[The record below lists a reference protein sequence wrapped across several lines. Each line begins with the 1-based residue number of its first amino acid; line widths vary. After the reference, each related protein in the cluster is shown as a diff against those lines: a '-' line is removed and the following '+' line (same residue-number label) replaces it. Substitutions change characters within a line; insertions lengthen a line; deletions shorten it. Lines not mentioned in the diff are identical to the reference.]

1 MLVNS
6 FDTKYAKTA
15 SKYESLDNSFTKIL
29 SSNSKFSRIF
39 TSVIENK
46 SLNSISDVTLRS
58 DITGQVINTIL
69 THDSKSKHYL
79 YYMGDVFKKN
89 KMSNNIKQ
97 FRQHGVEIINL
108 PKNKSFKEVLEILDN
123 ILKNILKK
131 NYTYVFTDPKI
142 RKITNYL
149 LDHNVNNN
157 NYKISKFINIFKK
170 NIKAPFELNLEKDF
184 FSQDYHQD
192 IFFYVYSNISKK
204 IIAQGGGY
212 QYKKNKKKV
221 DGFGFSCNV
230 DYLAE
235 LTL

>member
-15 SKYESLDNSFTKIL
+15 LKYESLDNSFTKIL
-29 SSNSKFSRIF
+29 SSNNKFSRIF

-46 SLNSISDVTLRS
+46 SLKSLSEATLRS

-69 THDSKSKHYL
+69 THDSNSKHYL

-89 KMSNNIKQ
+89 KINNNIKQ

-108 PKNKSFKEVLEILDN
+108 PKNKSFKEVLEILDS

-131 NYTYVFTDPKI
+131 NYTYVFTDPRISK
-142 RKITNYL
+142 NMSYL
-149 LDHNVNNN
+149 LDNSSRKNN
-157 NYKISKFINIFKK
+157 ISKFVNIFKK

-212 QYKKNKKKV
+212 KYKKNTKKV
-221 DGFGFSCNV
+221 EGFGFSCNV
-230 DYLAE
+230 DYIAE
-235 LTL
+235 LI

>member
-15 SKYESLDNSFTKIL
+15 LKYESLDNSFTKIL
-29 SSNSKFSRIF
+29 SSNNKFSRIF

-46 SLNSISDVTLRS
+46 SLKSLSEATLRS

-69 THDSKSKHYL
+69 THDSNSKHYL

-89 KMSNNIKQ
+89 KMNNNIKQ
-97 FRQHGVEIINL
+97 FRQHGVEIINS
-108 PKNKSFKEVLEILDN
+108 PKNKSFKEVLEILDS

-131 NYTYVFTDPKI
+131 NYTYVFTDPRISK
-142 RKITNYL
+142 NVSYL
-149 LDHNVNNN
+149 LDNISRKNN
-157 NYKISKFINIFKK
+157 ISKFVNIFKK

-212 QYKKNKKKV
+212 QYKKNIKKV
-221 DGFGFSCNV
+221 EGFGFSCNV
-230 DYLAE
+230 DYIAE
-235 LTL
+235 LI

>member
-15 SKYESLDNSFTKIL
+15 LKYESLDNSFTKIL
-29 SSNSKFSRIF
+29 SSNNKFSRIF

-46 SLNSISDVTLRS
+46 SLKSLSEATLRS

-69 THDSKSKHYL
+69 THDSNSKHYL

-89 KMSNNIKQ
+89 KMNNNIKQ

-108 PKNKSFKEVLEILDN
+108 PKNKSFKEVLEILDR
-123 ILKNILKK
+123 ILKNTLKK
-131 NYTYVFTDPKI
+131 NYTYVFTDPTI
-142 RKITNYL
+142 SRNINYL
-149 LDHNVNNN
+149 LDNSIRKN
-157 NYKISKFINIFKK
+157 KILKFVNIFKK
-170 NIKAPFELNLEKDF
+170 NIKAPFEINLEKDF

-212 QYKKNKKKV
+212 KYKKNIKKV
-221 DGFGFSCNV
+221 EGFGFSCNV
-230 DYLAE
+230 DYIAE
-235 LTL
+235 LI

>member
-15 SKYESLDNSFTKIL
+15 LKYESLDNSFTKIL
-29 SSNSKFSRIF
+29 SSNNKFSRIF

-46 SLNSISDVTLRS
+46 SLKSLSEATLRS

-69 THDSKSKHYL
+69 THDSNSKHYL

-89 KMSNNIKQ
+89 KMNNNIKQ

-108 PKNKSFKEVLEILDN
+108 PKNKSFKEVLEILDS

-131 NYTYVFTDPKI
+131 NYTYVFTDPRISKN
-142 RKITNYL
+142 TSYL
-149 LDHNVNNN
+149 LDNSSQKNN
-157 NYKISKFINIFKK
+157 ISKFVNIFKK

-184 FSQDYHQD
+184 FSQNYHQD

-212 QYKKNKKKV
+212 KYKKNIKKV
-221 DGFGFSCNV
+221 EGFGFSCNV
-230 DYLAE
+230 DYIAE
-235 LTL
+235 LI

>member
-15 SKYESLDNSFTKIL
+15 LKYESLDNSFTKIL
-29 SSNSKFSRIF
+29 SSNNKFSRIF

-46 SLNSISDVTLRS
+46 SLKSLSEATLRS

-69 THDSKSKHYL
+69 THDSNSKHYL

-89 KMSNNIKQ
+89 KMNNNIKQ

-108 PKNKSFKEVLEILDN
+108 PKNKSFKEVLEILDS

-131 NYTYVFTDPKI
+131 NYTYVFTDPRISKNI
-142 RKITNYL
+142 SYL
-149 LDHNVNNN
+149 LDNSSRKNN
-157 NYKISKFINIFKK
+157 ISKFVNIFKK
-170 NIKAPFELNLEKDF
+170 NINAPYELNLEKDF

-212 QYKKNKKKV
+212 QYKKNIKKV
-221 DGFGFSCNV
+221 EGFGFSCNV
-230 DYLAE
+230 DYIAE
-235 LTL
+235 LI

>member
-15 SKYESLDNSFTKIL
+15 LKYESLDNSFTKIL
-29 SSNSKFSRIF
+29 SSNNKFSRIF

-46 SLNSISDVTLRS
+46 SLKSLSEATLRS

-69 THDSKSKHYL
+69 THDSNSKHYL

-89 KMSNNIKQ
+89 KMDKNIKQ

-108 PKNKSFKEVLEILDN
+108 PKYKSFKEVLEILDR

-131 NYTYVFTDPKI
+131 NYTYVFTDPRISKNI
-142 RKITNYL
+142 SYL
-149 LDHNVNNN
+149 LDNSSRKNN
-157 NYKISKFINIFKK
+157 ISKFVNIFKK

-212 QYKKNKKKV
+212 QYKKNIKKV
-221 DGFGFSCNV
+221 EGFGFSCNV
-230 DYLAE
+230 DYIAE
-235 LTL
+235 LI

>member
-6 FDTKYAKTA
+6 FDTKYANTA
-15 SKYESLDNSFTKIL
+15 LKYESLDNSFTKIIG
-29 SSNSKFSRIF
+29 SKKKFSRIF

-46 SLNSISDVTLRS
+46 SLKSLSEATLRS

-69 THDSKSKHYL
+69 THDSNSKHYL
-79 YYMGDVFKKN
+79 YYMGDVFKKD
-89 KMSNNIKQ
+89 KMNNNIKQ

-108 PKNKSFKEVLEILDN
+108 PKNKSFKEVLETLDKF
-123 ILKNILKK
+123 LKNILKK
-131 NYTYVFTDPKI
+131 KYTYVFTDPNISKN
-142 RKITNYL
+142 TNYL
-149 LDHNVNNN
+149 LDHSSNKN
-157 NYKISKFINIFKK
+157 KISKFVNIFKK

-212 QYKKNKKKV
+212 QYKKNTKKV
-221 DGFGFSCNV
+221 EGFGFSCNV
-230 DYLAE
+230 DYIAE
-235 LTL
+235 LT

>member
-15 SKYESLDNSFTKIL
+15 LKYESLDNSFTKIL
-29 SSNSKFSRIF
+29 SSNNKFSRIF

-46 SLNSISDVTLRS
+46 SLKSLSEATLRS

-69 THDSKSKHYL
+69 THDSNSKHYL

-89 KMSNNIKQ
+89 KMNNNIKQ

-108 PKNKSFKEVLEILDN
+108 PKNKSFKEVLEILDS

-131 NYTYVFTDPKI
+131 NYTYVFTDPRISKNI
-142 RKITNYL
+142 SYL
-149 LDHNVNNN
+149 LDNSSRKNN
-157 NYKISKFINIFKK
+157 ISKFVNIFKK
-170 NIKAPFELNLEKDF
+170 NIKAPFELNLEKDI
-184 FSQDYHQD
+184 FSHDYHQD

-212 QYKKNKKKV
+212 QYKKNIKKV
-221 DGFGFSCNV
+221 EGFGFSCNV
-230 DYLAE
+230 DYIAE
-235 LTL
+235 LI

>member
-15 SKYESLDNSFTKIL
+15 LKYESLDNSFTKIL
-29 SSNSKFSRIF
+29 SSNNKFSRIF

-46 SLNSISDVTLRS
+46 SLKSLSEATLRS

-69 THDSKSKHYL
+69 THDSNSKHYL

-89 KMSNNIKQ
+89 KMNNNIKQ

-108 PKNKSFKEVLEILDN
+108 PKNKSFKEVLEILDS

-131 NYTYVFTDPKI
+131 NYTYVFTDPRISKNI
-142 RKITNYL
+142 SYL
-149 LDHNVNNN
+149 LDNSSRKNN
-157 NYKISKFINIFKK
+157 ISKFVNIFKK

-192 IFFYVYSNISKK
+192 IFFYVYSNISNK

-212 QYKKNKKKV
+212 QYKKNIKKV
-221 DGFGFSCNV
+221 EGFGFSCNV
-230 DYLAE
+230 DYIAE
-235 LTL
+235 LI

>member
-15 SKYESLDNSFTKIL
+15 LKYESLDNSFTKIL
-29 SSNSKFSRIF
+29 SSNNKFSRIF

-46 SLNSISDVTLRS
+46 SLKSLSEATLRS

-69 THDSKSKHYL
+69 THDSNSKHYL

-89 KMSNNIKQ
+89 KMNNNIKQ

-108 PKNKSFKEVLEILDN
+108 PKNKSFKEVLEILDS

-131 NYTYVFTDPKI
+131 NYTYVFTDPRISKN
-142 RKITNYL
+142 TSYL
-149 LDHNVNNN
+149 LDNSSRKNN
-157 NYKISKFINIFKK
+157 ISKFVNIFKK

-192 IFFYVYSNISKK
+192 IFFYVYSNFSKK

-212 QYKKNKKKV
+212 QYKKNIKKV
-221 DGFGFSCNV
+221 EGFGFSCNV
-230 DYLAE
+230 DYIAE
-235 LTL
+235 LI

>member
-15 SKYESLDNSFTKIL
+15 LKYESLDNSFTKIL
-29 SSNSKFSRIF
+29 SSNNKFSRIF

-46 SLNSISDVTLRS
+46 SLKSLSEATLRS

-69 THDSKSKHYL
+69 THDSNSKHYL

-89 KMSNNIKQ
+89 KMNNDIKQ

-108 PKNKSFKEVLEILDN
+108 PKNKSFKEVLEILDG

-131 NYTYVFTDPKI
+131 NYTYVFTDPRISK
-142 RKITNYL
+142 NVSYL
-149 LDHNVNNN
+149 LDNRGGKNN
-157 NYKISKFINIFKK
+157 ISKFVNIFKK
-170 NIKAPFELNLEKDF
+170 NINAPYELNLEKDF

-212 QYKKNKKKV
+212 QYKKNIKKV
-221 DGFGFSCNV
+221 EGFGFSCNV
-230 DYLAE
+230 DYIAE
-235 LTL
+235 LI

>member
-6 FDTKYAKTA
+6 FDTKYSKTA
-15 SKYESLDNSFTKIL
+15 KKYEILDSSFTKIVG
-29 SSNSKFSRIF
+29 SNKKFSRIF

-46 SLNSISDVTLRS
+46 SLKSNSVPTLRS

-69 THDSKSKHYL
+69 THDSNSKHFL
-79 YYMGDVFKKN
+79 YYMGDVFKKDKIN
-89 KMSNNIKQ
+89 NNIKQ
-97 FRQHGVEIINL
+97 FRQHGIEIINL
-108 PKNKSFKEVLEILDN
+108 PKNKSFKEALVILDRFLKI
-123 ILKNILKK
+123 ILKN

-142 RKITNYL
+142 SKNISYL
-149 LDHNVNNN
+149 LDVRIHKNN
-157 NYKISKFINIFKK
+157 ISKFVDIFKN

-212 QYKKNKKKV
+212 QYLKNKKKV

-230 DYLAE
+230 DYIAE

>member
-15 SKYESLDNSFTKIL
+15 LKYESLDNSFTKIL
-29 SSNSKFSRIF
+29 SSNNKFSRIF

-46 SLNSISDVTLRS
+46 SLKSLSEATLRS

-69 THDSKSKHYL
+69 THDSYSKHYL

-89 KMSNNIKQ
+89 KMDKNIKQ

-108 PKNKSFKEVLEILDN
+108 PKNKSFKEVLEILDS

-131 NYTYVFTDPKI
+131 NYTYVFTDPRISKNI
-142 RKITNYL
+142 SYL
-149 LDHNVNNN
+149 LDNSSRKNN
-157 NYKISKFINIFKK
+157 ISKFVNIFKK

-212 QYKKNKKKV
+212 QYKKNIKKV
-221 DGFGFSCNV
+221 EGFGFSCNV
-230 DYLAE
+230 DYIAE
-235 LTL
+235 LI

>member
-15 SKYESLDNSFTKIL
+15 LKYESLDNSFTKIL
-29 SSNSKFSRIF
+29 SSNNKFSRIF

-46 SLNSISDVTLRS
+46 SLKSLSEATLRS

-69 THDSKSKHYL
+69 THDSNSKHYL

-89 KMSNNIKQ
+89 KMNNNIKQ

-108 PKNKSFKEVLEILDN
+108 PKNKSFKEVLEILDS

-131 NYTYVFTDPKI
+131 NYTYVFTDPRISKNI
-142 RKITNYL
+142 SYL
-149 LDHNVNNN
+149 LDNSSQKNN
-157 NYKISKFINIFKK
+157 ISKFVNIFKK

-212 QYKKNKKKV
+212 QYKKNIKKV
-221 DGFGFSCNV
+221 EGFGFSCNV
-230 DYLAE
+230 DYIAE
-235 LTL
+235 LI

>member
-15 SKYESLDNSFTKIL
+15 LKYESLDNSFTKIL
-29 SSNSKFSRIF
+29 SSNNKFSRIF

-46 SLNSISDVTLRS
+46 SLKSLSEATLRS

-69 THDSKSKHYL
+69 THDSNSKHYL

-89 KMSNNIKQ
+89 KMNNNIKQ
-97 FRQHGVEIINL
+97 FRQRGVEIINL
-108 PKNKSFKEVLEILDN
+108 PKNKSFKEVLEILDS

-131 NYTYVFTDPKI
+131 NYTYVFTDPTINKNI
-142 RKITNYL
+142 SYL
-149 LDHNVNNN
+149 LDNSSRKNN
-157 NYKISKFINIFKK
+157 ISKFVNIFKK

-212 QYKKNKKKV
+212 QYKKNIKKV
-221 DGFGFSCNV
+221 EGFGFSCNV
-230 DYLAE
+230 DYIAE
-235 LTL
+235 LI

>member
-15 SKYESLDNSFTKIL
+15 LKYEDLDNSFTKII
-29 SSNSKFSRIF
+29 STKKKFSRIF
-39 TSVIENK
+39 TSIIENK
-46 SLNSISDVTLRS
+46 SLKSLSEATLRS

-69 THDSKSKHYL
+69 THDSNSKHYL

-89 KMSNNIKQ
+89 KMNNNIKQ

-108 PKNKSFKEVLEILDN
+108 PKNKSFREVLEILDN

-142 RKITNYL
+142 SKNINYL
-149 LDHNVNNN
+149 LDNSSRKNN
-157 NYKISKFINIFKK
+157 ISKFVNIFKK
-170 NIKAPFELNLEKDF
+170 NIKAPFEINLEKDF

-204 IIAQGGGY
+204 ILAQGGGY
-212 QYKKNKKKV
+212 QYKKNTKKIE
-221 DGFGFSCNV
+221 GFGFSCNV
-230 DYLAE
+230 DYMVE
-235 LTL
+235 LT